1 MSNHIPEHYRPKRE
15 DSQNSDMTPFLGAL
29 NASEIFLRL
38 SHLQGGE
45 ARAPAIILGYNKSQP
60 GGTLLVFLF
69 AHHQHNHHMGR
80 VCVKS
85 LGQEDLELSY
95 FLLRLLFQFSVY
107 CVGRIRTI

>member
-1 MSNHIPEHYRPKRE
+1 
-15 DSQNSDMTPFLGAL
+15 MTPFLGAL

-85 LGQEDLELSY
+85 LGQEDFKLES
-95 FLLRLLFQFSVY
+95 FLFSIDFV
-107 CVGRIRTI
+107 VSVNIFVLISMGQSAQRSAV